1 MRLKIQEHIS
11 IDSSHFI
18 PPYPFDL
25 LLAPGDRFPAELVS
39 ILCHPLQMI
48 AVLLGIIRQ
57 IPLKGLDLFIDPLYF
72 VRVDGFRASR
82 SDVGMPVS
90 DLDSS
95 DVEHLSVESNG
106 RSTPAPHAAIE
117 E

>member
-1 MRLKIQEHIS
+1 
-11 IDSSHFI
+11 
-18 PPYPFDL
+18 
-25 LLAPGDRFPAELVS
+25 
-39 ILCHPLQMI
+39 MI

-95 DVEHLSVESNG
+95 DVEHLSVESMVDLHRRLMRPLNSK
-106 RSTPAPHAAIE
+106 RSDQVQHQRAFDG
-117 E
+117 